1 MKVKPKMKVWC
12 YFRSRTANTK
22 WRFLCECF
30 KKLEFLHWNPMCVLF
45 VSWIVLDVSKA
56 HLLWTSGWAFFSLL
70 PAFPAAVFRASASRA
85 AVFRAAVFHPAA
97 FRGAAFLLAAFLLAA
112 FRASVLHAAEF
123 SAAAFHVA
131 AISSSQESQWRQYGR
146 TWSDLLMLEWT
157 ERHAGMFF

>member
-30 KKLEFLHWNPMCVLF
+30 KKLELLHWNPMCVLF

-70 PAFPAAVFRASASRA
+70 PAFPA